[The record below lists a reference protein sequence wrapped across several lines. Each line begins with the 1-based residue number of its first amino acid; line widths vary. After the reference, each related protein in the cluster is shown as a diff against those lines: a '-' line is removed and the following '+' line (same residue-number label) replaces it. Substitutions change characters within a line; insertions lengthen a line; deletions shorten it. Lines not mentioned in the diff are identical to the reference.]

1 MEHIEA
7 LTLAMIFLALGLGI
21 IAAFMLPV
29 GQVIAAIVV
38 AFYLVF
44 MSFSPL
50 TSAWFAHMLVD
61 GLGVSKP
68 AFEIAAAMVVSFG
81 FAVAATFA
89 YNLVTGRIRGS
100 GLPPAF

>member
-1 MEHIEA
+1 MENIEA
-7 LTLAMIFLALGLGI
+7 LTLVMIFAALGLGI
-21 IAAFMLPV
+21 VAAFMLPV

-50 TSAWFAHMLVD
+50 TSTWFAHVLVD

-68 AFEIAAAMVVSFG
+68 AFDIAAAIVASFG
-81 FAVAATFA
+81 SAIAATFA
-89 YNLVTGRIRGS
+89 YNLMTGRGRGS
-100 GLPPAF
+100 GLPPAA